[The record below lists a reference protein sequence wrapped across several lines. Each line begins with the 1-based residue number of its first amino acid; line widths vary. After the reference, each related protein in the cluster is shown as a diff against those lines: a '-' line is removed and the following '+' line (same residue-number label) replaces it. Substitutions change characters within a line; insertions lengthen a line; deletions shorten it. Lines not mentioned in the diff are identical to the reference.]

1 MGGGENK
8 IKIKEKEG
16 IFLEI
21 SLDDYVIST
30 DADVSDKLAHELI
43 IGASTMQEWGIIVVD
58 AESEKVVIKER
69 KTSFELV

>member
-1 MGGGENK
+1 MGDGENK
-8 IKIKEKEG
+8 IKIKEG
-16 IFLEI
+16 VFLEI

-43 IGASTMQEWGIIVVD
+43 IGASTMQEWGIVVD

>member
-8 IKIKEKEG
+8 IKNKEKEG

-30 DADVSDKLAHELI
+30 DTDVSDKLAHELI
-43 IGASTMQEWGIIVVD
+43 TGASTMQEWGIIVVD
-58 AESEKVVIKER
+58 AESEKVVI
-69 KTSFELV
+69 T

>member
-1 MGGGENK
+1 LGGGENR
-8 IKIKEKEG
+8 IKNKEKEG

-43 IGASTMQEWGIIVVD
+43 IGASTMQEWWIVVD